1 MDPNSDSGSSHT
13 NQPVVPFTLGQVKIL
28 FISNLLTQYGNGV
41 IPTNSLTDSLKLTDS
56 VIE

>member
-1 MDPNSDSGSSHT
+1 MDTSSDSGSSPT
-13 NQPVVPFTLGQVKIL
+13 NQHVVPFALGQVKKL
-28 FISNLLTQYGNGV
+28 FIPNLLTQYGNGV